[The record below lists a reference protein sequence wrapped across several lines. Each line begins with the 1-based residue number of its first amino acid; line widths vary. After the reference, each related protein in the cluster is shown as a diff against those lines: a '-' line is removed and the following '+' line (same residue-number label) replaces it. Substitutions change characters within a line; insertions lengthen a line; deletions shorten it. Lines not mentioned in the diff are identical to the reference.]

1 MEKEAGSTQGFQVV
15 TDSNNLSINLIR
27 IISTFLVVMAHINSN
42 GEPKW
47 SRVFYYTITRMGAPL
62 FFMCIGYLLLSK
74 RETITEFL
82 KKHLLPL
89 LISFFVWSA
98 IYDFI
103 GNGVFQNGITSLQ
116 AVKTFLHIIKSTTVG
131 YYWFF
136 YSLIGMYLFVPVLW
150 VFLPKN
156 RSSEINYYIG
166 LWLLGFS
173 IMPFV
178 RSAIG
183 MDYYGLEPPFVQR
196 YLGYFLLGYYL
207 AGLQIQAKFPL
218 FALGLFAMCFAF
230 SFSVFY
236 FNLPPTD
243 NEDFFR
249 SYMSINIVCMTG
261 SFYALMNWA
270 GKYLPEKTS
279 VALEII
285 DQSIFGI
292 YLSHLI
298 ILGKIQT
305 SMVSMGLQGGIFSVA
320 PVIALVTFV
329 ISFLLITLLRKIPVI
344 KYAIPQIGK

>member
-1 MEKEAGSTQGFQVV
+1 MEKETRPTQ
-15 TDSNNLSINLIR
+15 DSQIVNNNNLTINLIR
-27 IISTFLVVMAHINSN
+27 FIATFLVVLAHINSS
-42 GEPKW
+42 GESKW
-47 SRVFYYTITRMGAPL
+47 ITVFYYTITRMGAPL

-74 RETITEFL
+74 RDTTTEFL

-98 IYDFI
+98 IYDFMA
-103 GNGVFQNGITSLQ
+103 NGVFQKGITLVQ
-116 AVKTFLHIIKSTTVG
+116 AFKTFLHIIKSSTVG

-136 YSLIGMYLFVPVLW
+136 YSLIGMYLFVPILW
-150 VFLPKN
+150 IFLPKE
-156 RSSEINYYIG
+156 RSKEINYYIG

-207 AGLQIQAKFPL
+207 ADLQTRAKFPL
-218 FALGLFAMCFAF
+218 FALGLFVMSFAF

-249 SYMSINIVCMTG
+249 SYMSINIICMSA
-261 SFYALMNWA
+261 SFYALMYWA
-270 GKYLPEKTS
+270 GKYLPEKFS
-279 VALEII
+279 VPLEII
-285 DQSIFGI
+285 DQSVFGI
-292 YLSHLI
+292 YLGHLI
-298 ILGKIQT
+298 VLSKIQT
-305 SMVSMGLQGGIFSVA
+305 LITSMGLQGGFFSTA
-320 PVIALVTFV
+320 PVIALVTFI
-329 ISFLLITLLRKIPVI
+329 ISFLLITLLRKIPII
-344 KYAIPQIGK
+344 KYAIPQVGK

>member
-1 MEKEAGSTQGFQVV
+1 MEKEVCPILNVQVV
-15 TDSNNLSINLIR
+15 TNKNISINLIR
-27 IISTFLVVMAHINSN
+27 IISTFLVVMAHVSSN
-42 GEPKW
+42 GEPEW
-47 SRVFYYTITRMGAPL
+47 IRVFYYTITRMGAPL

-74 RETITEFL
+74 RETIVEFL

-89 LISFFVWSA
+89 LISFLVWSA
-98 IYDFI
+98 IYDFMA
-103 GNGVFQNGITSLQ
+103 NGFFQNGITFLR
-116 AVKTFLHIIKSTTVG
+116 AFKIFLHIIKSATVG

-136 YSLIGMYLFVPVLW
+136 YSLIGLYLFVPILW

-156 RSSEINYYIG
+156 RSNEINYYIG

-218 FALGLFAMCFAF
+218 FALGLFAACFAF

-249 SYMSINIVCMTG
+249 SYMSINIVCMAA
-261 SFYALMNWA
+261 SFYALLNWA
-270 GKYLPEKTS
+270 GKYLPEKIS
-279 VALEII
+279 VPLEII
-285 DQSIFGI
+285 DQSVFGI
-292 YLSHLI
+292 YLGHLI
-298 ILGKIQT
+298 ILGKIRT
-305 SMVSMGLQGGIFSVA
+305 AMISMGLQSSIFLA
-320 PVIALVTFV
+320 TPVIALITFV
-329 ISFLLITLLRKIPVI
+329 ASFLVITLLRKIPII
-344 KYAIPQIGK
+344 KYAVPQIGK

>member
-1 MEKEAGSTQGFQVV
+1 MKKETRPTQDFQVV
-15 TDSNNLSINLIR
+15 TNNNNLSINLIR
-27 IISTFLVVMAHINSN
+27 IISTFLVVLAHINSN

-47 SRVFYYTITRMGAPL
+47 LKDFYYTVTRMGVPL

-74 RETITEFL
+74 RETIAEFL

-98 IYDFI
+98 IYAFI
-103 GNGVFQNGITSLQ
+103 GDGVFQNGITSLQ
-116 AVKTFLHIIKSTTVG
+116 AFKTFLHIIKSATVG

-136 YSLIGMYLFVPVLW
+136 YSLIGMYLFVPILW

-156 RSSEINYYIG
+156 RTKEINYYIG

-207 AGLQIQAKFPL
+207 AGLRMQARFPF
-218 FALGLFAMCFAF
+218 FALGLFAVSFAF

-249 SYMSINIVCMTG
+249 SYMSINIVCMAA
-261 SFYALMNWA
+261 SLYMLLNWA
-270 GKYLPEKTS
+270 GNYLPENIS
-279 VALEII
+279 IPLEII

-292 YLSHLI
+292 YLGHLI
-298 ILGKIQT
+298 VLGKIQT
-305 SMVSMGLQGGIFSVA
+305 LMTVMGLQGGFFSVV
-320 PVIALVTFV
+320 PVIALVAFI

-344 KYAIPQIGK
+344 NYAIPHIGK